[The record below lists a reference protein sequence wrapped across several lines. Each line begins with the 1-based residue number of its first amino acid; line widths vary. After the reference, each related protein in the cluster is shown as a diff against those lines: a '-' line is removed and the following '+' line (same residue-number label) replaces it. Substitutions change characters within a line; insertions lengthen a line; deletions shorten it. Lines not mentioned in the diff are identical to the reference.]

1 MEINSLGKY
10 DGRPCRGSSGRA
22 ARAQRRTSAGLAAGW
37 VMRGRRTEGARWWA
51 FSLNGVD
58 LGHRRTEVIPTQRVK
73 GLSFESSLLSHFKLT
88 GFSQPWTK
96 VIPFHKFSLQTTQAL
111 SCQPLAPWGM
121 LDTTDPADCCWPHP
135 QTKASKL
142 GRRLRNRLST
152 PDPSYSLGK
161 MASKG
166 FPFPNIKESIAK

>member
-1 MEINSLGKY
+1 MTAGPVGEARGEWHGHSEERQQDWLLAEWWEAAAQKVLGDEHFK
-10 DGRPCRGSSGRA
+10 
-22 ARAQRRTSAGLAAGW
+22 
-37 VMRGRRTEGARWWA
+37 
-51 FSLNGVD
+51 LNGVD
-58 LGHRRTEVIPTQRVK
+58 LVHRRTEVIPTQKVK

-96 VIPFHKFSLQTTQAL
+96 VIPFHKFSLQTKQAL

-135 QTKASKL
+135 QTKASRL

-152 PDPSYSLGK
+152 PDPSYSLEK

-166 FPFPNIKESIAK
+166 FPFPNTKENIAK